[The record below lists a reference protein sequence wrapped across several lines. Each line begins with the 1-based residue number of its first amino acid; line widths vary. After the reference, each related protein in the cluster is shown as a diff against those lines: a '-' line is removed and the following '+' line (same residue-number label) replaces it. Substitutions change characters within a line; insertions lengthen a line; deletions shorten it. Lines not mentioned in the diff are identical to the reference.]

1 MTVKSMAGAV
11 LTFIVLAGLL
21 AAGQSLAHEWMA
33 PKEAAQQQNPV
44 VPDENSLRS
53 GKMLYQDNCAA
64 CHGDPIQGLKAEQT
78 GLETDTP
85 NLKVRLKNHSD
96 GDFFWKINEGR
107 GDMPSF
113 KGELSDKEKWQIIN
127 YIRKEAE

>member
-1 MTVKSMAGAV
+1 MTVKSMVG
-11 LTFIVLAGLL
+11 TVLALILLVGLL
-21 AAGQSLAHEWMA
+21 AAGQTLAHEWMA

-44 VPDENSLRS
+44 IPDENSLRS
-53 GKMLYQDNCAA
+53 GKMSYQENCAA

-85 NLKVRLKNHSD
+85 NLKERLKNHSD

-107 GDMPSF
+107 GEMPPF
-113 KGELSDKEKWQIIN
+113 KEELSDEEMWQIIH